1 MSCQS
6 PRAATTECVEDPS
19 LTDNSARPWGETG
32 PYYGRVPDH
41 ISPDPSASQ
50 EPSETL
56 FGSGGQA
63 GPWGGRDG

>member
-6 PRAATTECVEDPS
+6 PQAATTECVEDPS
-19 LTDNSARPWGETG
+19 QTTVHGLGERQVHIMDRS
-32 PYYGRVPDH
+32 PNH

-63 GPWGGRDG
+63 GPWSP